1 MTDQLPTISRRV
13 LLSGLAAAVAMP
25 RSAFALT
32 MSPAERLDTMIRM
45 RGDTSGGIVFG
56 WLDAVRSTFID
67 GEIRPMCRM
76 VAATV
81 SRFARRGDQFEAT
94 VLEVAYYLDPIT
106 NAVLKTFRFP
116 GAAQDVTVPKYRTG
130 PVKVSYGIDL
140 SEWEEHTPG
149 EPGKAS
155 AAFAPKSSV
164 HLERNV
170 GFPTVENGDLFLR
183 SDEYGRVYP
192 DKSKPPTVFYR
203 EWMVWQARA
212 DAVLQS
218 KATNVPSSFA
228 YSALSSWRP
237 WMQMGAIKGHTAE
250 NGHGAKTDSLEK
262 IPSMIR
268 DLIKSQD
275 PDVLADPVRA
285 LGS

>member
-1 MTDQLPTISRRV
+1 MIARRT
-13 LLSGLAAAVAMP
+13 LLAGLAASAAVQRPGFAM
-25 RSAFALT
+25 T
-32 MSPAERLDTMIRM
+32 MAPAERLETMIRM
-45 RGDTSGGIVFG
+45 RGDTTGRIVFG
-56 WLDAVRSTFID
+56 WLDAVRSTVID

-81 SRFARRGDQFEAT
+81 ARFERRNDQFEAT
-94 VLEVAYYLDPIT
+94 VLEVAYYLDPAT

-116 GAAQDVTVPKYRTG
+116 GAAQDVTVPVYRTG
-130 PVKVSYGIDL
+130 PVKVRYGIDF

-149 EPGKAS
+149 EPGKATS
-155 AAFAPKSSV
+155 AFAPKSSV

-170 GFPTVENGDLFLR
+170 GFPTVEDGSLFLR

-203 EWMVWQARA
+203 EWMIWQARA
-212 DAVLQS
+212 DALLKS
-218 KATNVPSSFA
+218 NATSVPSTFA

-237 WMQMGAIKGHTAE
+237 WMQMGDIKGHTAE
-250 NGHGAKTDSLEK
+250 NGHGAKAGSLEK
-262 IPSMIR
+262 IPSMLR
-268 DLIKSQD
+268 ELIKSQD
-275 PDVLADPVRA
+275 PDVLADPARA